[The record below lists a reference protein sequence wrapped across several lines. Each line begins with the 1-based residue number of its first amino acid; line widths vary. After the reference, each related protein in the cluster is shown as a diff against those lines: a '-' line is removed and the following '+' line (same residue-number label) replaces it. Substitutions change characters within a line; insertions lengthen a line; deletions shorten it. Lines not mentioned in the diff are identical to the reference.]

1 MAQPVSDRDP
11 EQVARERAA
20 AEVSDVLLNLDHT
33 LARARR
39 AQKTVRKDGADSNAE
54 LALGTVISELL
65 RVRKRLT
72 QDAVYAGDDLRLM

>member
-1 MAQPVSDRDP
+1 MAQPASDRDP

-39 AQKTVRKDGADSNAE
+39 AYKTVVKDGVDPNAE
-54 LALGTVISELL
+54 LALAAVIVELQ
-65 RVRKRLT
+65 RTRKRLT

>member
-11 EQVARERAA
+11 LQVARKRAA

-39 AQKTVRKDGADSNAE
+39 AQRTVSKDAVDRNAE
-54 LALGTVISELL
+54 LALEVLVSDLQ

-72 QDAVYAGDDLRLM
+72 QDAVYGGDDLRLM

>member
-1 MAQPVSDRDP
+1 MAQPFSDRDP

-20 AEVSDVLLNLDHT
+20 AEVSAVLLNLDHT

-39 AQKTVRKDGADSNAE
+39 AQKTLRKDAADSNAE
-54 LALGTVISELL
+54 LALPAVIAELQ

-72 QDAVYAGDDLRLM
+72 QDAVYAADDMP